1 MEEMTKRQKERVE
14 SLVKIIQ
21 ENPNL
26 PILPLVAYEVVS
38 DDGYDWSAGELGECY
53 VDDFYIIGERVFL
66 KRPEDWDEVEK
77 AVAMEYGQDEFEN
90 MRWCDVVRY
99 YDELPWTTAI
109 ILDINPI
116 EGEGA

>member
-1 MEEMTKRQKERVE
+1 MTRKQRARVE
-14 SLVKIIQ
+14 SLATIIK
-21 ENPNL
+21 ENPDL
-26 PILPLVAYEVVS
+26 TVFPMVAYEVVS
-38 DDGYDWSAGELGECY
+38 DDGYDQYVGELGECY
-53 VDDFYIIGERVFL
+53 VGEFYIIGGQVFI

-116 EGEGA
+116 EGEGI